1 MYFLGDE
8 YDIVILST
16 VRSQEVSEIRYKQ
29 YVQPDRVWFAENLGF
44 LTDDHQI
51 NVGITRAKYGLI
63 IIGKQLGEGDN
74 YDYNI
79 YVVM

>member
-8 YDIVILST
+8 YDIVILTT
-16 VRSQEVSEIRYKQ
+16 VRSKEVSEIWYKQ
-29 YVQPDRVWFAENLGF
+29 YVQPDRLWLVENLGF

-63 IIGKQLGEGDN
+63 IIGKR
-74 YDYNI
+74 NI
-79 YVVM
+79 SYFFYIIMLL